1 MHGGPGAV
9 LGGLLKTGL
18 EIFTDWD
25 EITSSIK
32 INRSSQTLDIKSI
45 GIFTNQVMSYKLEG
59 WTGRYSM
66 PLEFLLSTHIATM
79 SPDLSYKLATNFN
92 TDVEILLWKSE
103 NNSQKGGVQ
112 CNGKTI
118 TSSEINQA
126 IGSAMASSPATN
138 YGGQSGNVPIH
149 SQQGANN
156 NPANSSANAEIP
168 SSQECLLRK
177 LEIPEPEGC
186 SCGQIV
192 QVPQTENSTNPDTT
206 GGENE
211 GQVIGYCDLCKGR
224 LGQIQSAIREVEQN
238 KFDTF
243 IPYINSVTDHWFRD
257 VYFTAGALKEAGVEE
272 VIQTDED
279 YYLTTGEMWSSY
291 EMDPEGEYELY
302 VYFPDDKGNYKG
314 TFETDNGKYIVC
326 RKKEKGNYGVSE
338 ESGNEYIKKAN
349 GGYEL
354 FVLEDVN
361 VPDEQKKYS
370 PYTGSK
376 DKFRVGKKAVTRKI
390 LEENSEWNAY
400 ELDMT
405 QTSTGWKPVEVT
417 ENTPDTI
424 KTVQDM
430 GFTVVYDLTTQGS
443 IKQVED
449 GVRGETHVETK
460 EMFLDDYYLYDGNGS
475 TAALIEAA
483 KVKADSDDPDKFREK
498 FGNEEITA
506 NYHGKQYGPVTIDEI
521 SGPINILQNSL
532 TAFSMLKNM
541 HTLDAEYI
549 YHDFKELIV
558 ELDYF
563 DKEELT
569 EPEEEV
575 MMFPIEGVSSAG
587 WPMVRYDKSEEFY
600 GTLLHSAEDYQA
612 LKAETIAELDK
623 SGVNVDITQPE
634 ETATEQRDRSDGT
647 QTTTQTATGHISYE
661 SIPANPS
668 VDKCWTK
675 SVVNGIE
682 FYDYKQGSGSEW
694 ANKPYWGS
702 TMAGAGC
709 GPTSTAILLSGYGV
723 NVTPD
728 VIADEM
734 VSDTTLEKVKT
745 SLETHGVPVAY
756 YRSYEK
762 TGTDAQNCIND
773 ILEAF
778 NQGKPVICLVGKGSD
793 GYFTGGGHFMVL
805 LGTTEDGTLM
815 ISNPGRLSEKQSYGS
830 LDEFVKNYITHFD
843 TRPNRGILVP
853 ADAPDGSTYSVSTED
868 FKGYTGG
875 EKVLAPVTGEVIK
888 YGNVSRKNLETG
900 ENETVGFI
908 KIKVLGS
915 DECAAGEECK
925 YFNDIDE
932 GYNYFW
938 EEYSNGGITDHVMYI
953 EGFNVSEIL
962 GNSIDS
968 DNSVKGENIK
978 KLKSYIEN
986 DTEDDFYTTKYEI
999 PKTVDKSQMEELQKK
1014 EDAKKDAKYVIEDKK
1029 GKIYIKEGAVIGYT
1043 YTPEEA
1049 QTVENKIE
1057 TSSEEENEE
1066 TSSYKIG
1073 NYIRFIFRDKK
1084 EQVVEN
1090 VENYM
1095 ELEEPTQ
1102 ELVCGDLDEIDELG
1116 EDASHEEK
1124 IKAAVKYF
1132 VAQGFTVEAACGIM
1146 GNSICESTLDP
1157 ASVSSTGKY
1166 YGLFQWDKD
1175 NRWPIITGWMSD
1187 NGYNQNSFAGQIR
1200 AMYESND
1207 KAHMT
1212 EARWE
1217 ELKGLTDTDKAAE
1230 LFAVYHE
1237 GCVGS
1242 GPAYSAAAVW
1252 YNAGTVYQ
1260 ALAARKGYAQN
1271 AYKIYK
1277 GETVGIKDGYP

>member
-168 SSQECLLRK
+168 SSQECLLKK
-177 LEIPEPEGC
+177 LGIPEPEGC
-186 SCGQIV
+186 LCGQTV

-211 GQVIGYCDLCKGR
+211 GQVIGYCDLCKDR
-224 LGQIQSAIREVEQN
+224 LRQIQLAIEAVEEN

-338 ESGNEYIKKAN
+338 ESGNEYIKKVN

-424 KTVQDM
+424 KAVQDM

-449 GVRGETHVETK
+449 GVRGETHVKTK

-506 NYHGKQYGPVTIDEI
+506 TYHGKQYGPVTIDEI

-600 GTLLHSAEDYQA
+600 GTLLHSAEDYAQK
-612 LKAETIAELDK
+612 KAETIAELVELFGIREIEEEEDETQENTG
-623 SGVNVDITQPE
+623 SDTLETRPDENDTELETTANNHLLVQAAADIMKHI
-634 ETATEQRDRSDGT
+634 
-647 QTTTQTATGHISYE
+647 QTNDYAYCQGGNYH
-661 SIPANPS
+661 PNPS
-668 VDKCWTK
+668 SAHAGRSCYRASSFEDSKQPGHNLIDCSGFVSWCLQEVGILPQGTLLSSSSMASASALAEYYTPGYKGSYSEYSPGTILIYSGHVNIYAGNGMFYDAGSTSSMISSPRAVSRDASTVRGYIYIPNNKMTYNGVTGIGTGN
-675 SVVNGIE
+675 SVVE
-682 FYDYKQGSGSEW
+682 
-694 ANKPYWGS
+694 
-702 TMAGAGC
+702 
-709 GPTSTAILLSGYGV
+709 
-723 NVTPD
+723 
-728 VIADEM
+728 
-734 VSDTTLEKVKT
+734 
-745 SLETHGVPVAY
+745 
-756 YRSYEK
+756 
-762 TGTDAQNCIND
+762 
-773 ILEAF
+773 
-778 NQGKPVICLVGKGSD
+778 
-793 GYFTGGGHFMVL
+793 
-805 LGTTEDGTLM
+805 
-815 ISNPGRLSEKQSYGS
+815 
-830 LDEFVKNYITHFD
+830 
-843 TRPNRGILVP
+843 
-853 ADAPDGSTYSVSTED
+853 
-868 FKGYTGG
+868 FKGYNGD
-875 EKVLAPVTGEVIK
+875 EAVLSPVTGEVIK
-888 YGNVSRKNLETG
+888 YGTVSRKNLETG
-900 ENETVGFI
+900 EDERVGFI
-908 KIKVLGS
+908 KIRALGS
-915 DECAAGEECK
+915 QEAVAGSNEGCN
-925 YFNDIDE
+925 YFGQEDDKK

-938 EEYSNGGITDHVMYI
+938 EEYSNAGITDHILYM
-953 EGFNVSEIL
+953 EGFDISQIIANP
-962 GNSIDS
+962 DT
-968 DNSVKGENIK
+968 DNSVKGSNISG
-978 KLKSYIEN
+978 LSDYIAGNCQVGGEGDN
-986 DTEDDFYTTKYEI
+986 YSTDYTVPNTLNEAAKQVLE
-999 PKTVDKSQMEELQKK
+999 KK
-1014 EDAKKDAKYVIEDKK
+1014 EEDKK
-1029 GKIYIKEGAVIGYT
+1029 
-1043 YTPEEA
+1043 
-1049 QTVENKIE
+1049 N
-1057 TSSEEENEE
+1057 
-1066 TSSYKIG
+1066 
-1073 NYIRFIFRDKK
+1073 
-1084 EQVVEN
+1084 
-1090 VENYM
+1090 
-1095 ELEEPTQ
+1095 
-1102 ELVCGDLDEIDELG
+1102 
-1116 EDASHEEK
+1116 
-1124 IKAAVKYF
+1124 
-1132 VAQGFTVEAACGIM
+1132 
-1146 GNSICESTLDP
+1146 
-1157 ASVSSTGKY
+1157 
-1166 YGLFQWDKD
+1166 
-1175 NRWPIITGWMSD
+1175 
-1187 NGYNQNSFAGQIR
+1187 
-1200 AMYESND
+1200 
-1207 KAHMT
+1207 
-1212 EARWE
+1212 
-1217 ELKGLTDTDKAAE
+1217 
-1230 LFAVYHE
+1230 AVY
-1237 GCVGS
+1237 
-1242 GPAYSAAAVW
+1242 
-1252 YNAGTVYQ
+1252 T
-1260 ALAARKGYAQN
+1260 
-1271 AYKIYK
+1271 
-1277 GETVGIKDGYP
+1277 TTMTDGKR